1 MSVKIRLTRHG
12 AKKQPYYR
20 IVVAA
25 SDSPRDGRF
34 IEIVGHYNPNTDP
47 ASIDFKGERLRH
59 WLGRGAT
66 PTTTVSQLIKKSGV
80 LKVEAA

>member
-12 AKKQPYYR
+12 SKKQPYYR

-47 ASIDFKGERLRH
+47 ASIDFKSERLRH
-59 WLGRGAT
+59 WLEKGAT
-66 PTTTVSQLIKKSGV
+66 PTTTVSQLIKKSGA
-80 LKVEAA
+80 LKEEAA